1 MTREL
6 TLAGQMI
13 SADLLRLRKKK
24 GFMALVLAVVV
35 APLVIW
41 TGYQV
46 IEHASN
52 PAQYGPAGG
61 LEHFTRM
68 LDLLGVFMGPVAA
81 VLIGAEAGAG
91 DLAAGVFR
99 DNVLTGRSRLALFL
113 SRIPAALIV
122 TLCVTGVGFA
132 LGLAVTY
139 GFAGGMATPGLSLI
153 LQSAAWLA
161 LANGVV
167 CVLAI
172 GMASLTGSRPGTIT
186 ALIGWEL
193 VLSPLLLQSHS
204 LGSLRNAL
212 LDGALVFLKPGPAS
226 GAPSILMPVAVA
238 VVVTALWLLVL
249 PALGAW
255 RTRTRD
261 A

>member
-1 MTREL
+1 MSREL
-6 TLAGQMI
+6 TVARQMI
-13 SADLLRLRKKK
+13 GADLLRLRKKR
-24 GFMALVLAVVV
+24 GFMALVLAVVL
-35 APLVIW
+35 APLVVW

-61 LEHFTRM
+61 LQHFVRM

-99 DNVLTGRSRLALFL
+99 DNVLTGRSRTALFL
-113 SRIPAALIV
+113 SRIPAAVAV
-122 TLCVTGVGFA
+122 TLSVTAIAFAIGVAF
-132 LGLAVTY
+132 TF
-139 GFAGGMATPGLSLI
+139 GFAGGLATPSASVI
-153 LQSAAWLA
+153 LQSVAWLA
-161 LANGVV
+161 LANSIV
-167 CVLAI
+167 CVIAL
-172 GMASLTGSRPGTIT
+172 GLASLTGSRTGTIT

-193 VLSPLLLQSHS
+193 VLSPLIVEAAS
-204 LGSLRNAL
+204 LGSLRRVL
-212 LDGALVFLKPGPAS
+212 LDAVLLFLKPGPLT
-226 GAPSILMPVAVA
+226 GPPGIPMTVAVA
-238 VVVTALWLLVL
+238 VVVLLGWLLVL

-255 RTRTRD
+255 RMRTRD